1 MAPFPINW
9 VECVHILG
17 KDHEIGYVI
26 DELHTYTCR
35 IRTEIQDLLNAM
47 DAKCISYRKPA
58 SMFQVSKSTLY
69 LCDTGKLEVGGKQG
83 PPSVLTAAD
92 EERLVHC
99 AVHMSHIGYGHTKEQ
114 ILDVVQAL
122 VKKDGRP
129 NPFTNDQPGK
139 KVGSLHE
146 GVTFN

>member
-9 VECVHILG
+9 IECVHILG

-47 DAKCISYRKPA
+47 DAKRISYRKPA

-69 LCDTGKLEVGGKQG
+69 LLTLESLKLVENR
-83 PPSVLTAAD
+83 D
-92 EERLVHC
+92 HLV
-99 AVHMSHIGYGHTKEQ
+99 Y
-114 ILDVVQAL
+114 
-122 VKKDGRP
+122 
-129 NPFTNDQPGK
+129 
-139 KVGSLHE
+139 
-146 GVTFN
+146 